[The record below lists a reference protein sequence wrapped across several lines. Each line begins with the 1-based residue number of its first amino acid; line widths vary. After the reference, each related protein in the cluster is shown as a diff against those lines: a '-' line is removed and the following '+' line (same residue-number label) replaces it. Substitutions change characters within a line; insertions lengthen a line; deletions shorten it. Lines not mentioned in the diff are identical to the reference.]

1 MKPVCKVNIPTPAA
15 TRWPLLGQQG
25 QGDAARQQSLA
36 EGILGDGRSQPI
48 APFRQGLK
56 GAGRGVHAVVTG
68 VLGSAKLRHICCVT
82 RIVKSI
88 EILALP
94 TYLSRR
100 ILIPNPAISEE
111 NWVLRVLGVLRVLR

>member
-48 APFRQGLK
+48 AAFRQGLK

-68 VLGSAKLRHICCVT
+68 VLGSADLSF
-82 RIVKSI
+82 VK
-88 EILALP
+88 
-94 TYLSRR
+94 R
-100 ILIPNPAISEE
+100 ILTSSQCQHTMPTMKTGEMLVE
-111 NWVLRVLGVLRVLR
+111 QFLFTFQ